1 MKTTRLKLSTL
12 ALAIASSLSAIAV
25 QAAEAAE
32 VSAED
37 VEVIEVRGIRASN
50 KKNLNTKRFSSSIVD
65 AISAEDI
72 GKFPDKNVAESLQRI
87 AGVSITRDFG
97 EGERVSIR
105 GTAPQLNRT
114 LVNGQNIATTKWW
127 ALEPSSR
134 SFNYSLL
141 PSELVSSLEVYKSPE
156 AKIDEGAIGGTVILR
171 TRKPLD
177 LEAGAGFGSA
187 GIRYNDKTESSDPQ
201 VSGLYSWKNENE
213 TFGVLASV
221 VFQGRE
227 QRRDGLEAFGWFDA
241 DRADTAASI
250 GQSVPGWDYEKQEGK
265 TASWNWGMG
274 SAYFTQERDRRALD
288 LTLQF
293 RPTDEL
299 DLTLNIIDSRLE
311 QTNVNY
317 NYISAHGWAAYMPCT
332 PWNPESDFAL
342 CAGIEDYEITDPN
355 GVAALTSY
363 TIGANGYGDYQLNQ
377 MQESFARESTLDT
390 RVIDFDAT
398 YEGDNYSI
406 HFQTGVT
413 EASGGYDREDMVNF
427 GRASGSVIDIQD
439 NGLINFSFPAELGGA
454 PTDSYQ
460 GFDFRAYR
468 WNSRP
473 EKDEEFYAQADF
485 KYDIEGDYLS
495 SIETGL
501 KFRDKEHSQS
511 GVTTEQADYSAL
523 LAMNPANF
531 NGAMSPVLHE
541 SVSNEGTLDQ
551 YRLYDLNVIRAAADA
566 IPGITAIED
575 KGNVYKL
582 EEDIIAA
589 YVQAN
594 IDMGPLKGNVGVRF
608 VETDVS
614 SSAYELTTGEW
625 FTENSSYSDV
635 LPALNLSY
643 NLTEDVIIRGAASKT
658 IARANYADLAS
669 THTLDPNLSGNGGNS
684 KLKPY
689 DATNFDLS
697 VEWYIGDEGLL
708 SVAYFNKDIKSF
720 IYNSS
725 QNVMVN
731 YDCNQDGTVGT
742 DETCPF
748 NMSGPVNG
756 ANATNKGYE
765 VSFQMPIGDNF
776 GVITNYTYSDAD
788 GEDENGESIDLAGN
802 SKNTV
807 NVTGYFENDDWSAR
821 ISYNSRSEYLT
832 GFTFGGANTHDDYD
846 QVDASISYNIT
857 EDWGISLE
865 AQNLTDSEVFHYQ
878 GQKYRPIGL
887 YTFGRSFYL
896 STNFKF

>member
-1 MKTTRLKLSTL
+1 MKNTRLKISTL
-12 ALAIASSLSAIAV
+12 ALAIASSLSATAV
-25 QAAEAAE
+25 TAAEAGE
-32 VSAED
+32 EKAED
-37 VEVIEVRGIRASN
+37 LEVIEVRGIRASN

-97 EGERVSIR
+97 EGEKVSIR

-114 LVNGQNIATTKWW
+114 LINGQNVASTKWW

-177 LEAGAGFGSA
+177 LEAGSGFGSA
-187 GIRYNDKTESSDPQ
+187 GIRYNDKTENSDPQ
-201 VSGLYSWKNENE
+201 VSGLYSWKNEDE
-213 TFGVLASV
+213 TFGVLAAV

-241 DRADTAASI
+241 DRADTARSI
-250 GQSVPGWDYEKQEGK
+250 GKSVPGWDYENDSGK

-274 SAYFTQERDRRALD
+274 SAYFSQERDRRALD
-288 LTLQF
+288 LTLQY

-299 DLTLNIIDSRLE
+299 DLTLNVIDSKLE

-332 PWNPESDFAL
+332 PWDPASDFDL
-342 CAGIEDYEITDPN
+342 CAKIEDYNITDPS
-355 GVAALTSY
+355 GVAALSSY

-377 MQESFARESTLDT
+377 MQESFARESTLET

-406 HFQTGVT
+406 HVQTGVT
-413 EASGGYDREDMVNF
+413 EATGGYDREDLVNF
-427 GRASGSVIDIQD
+427 GRASGSVIDIHD
-439 NGLINFSFPAELGGA
+439 NGLINFSFPEELGGA
-454 PTDSYQ
+454 STDSYE

-473 EKDEEFYAQADF
+473 EEDKEFYAQADF
-485 KYDIEGDYLS
+485 KYDIEGDYIS
-495 SIETGL
+495 SVEVGV
-501 KFRDKEHSQS
+501 KMRDKEHSQS
-511 GVTTEQADYSAL
+511 GVTTENEDYSSL
-523 LAMNPANF
+523 LAQNPANF
-531 NGAMSPVLHE
+531 DGAMSPVLHE
-541 SVSNEGTLDQ
+541 SVSNSGTLDQ
-551 YRLYDLNVIRAAADA
+551 YRLYDLNAIRKAADA
-566 IPGITAIED
+566 VAGITPRVD

-582 EEDIIAA
+582 EEYITAA

-594 IDMGPLKGNVGVRF
+594 IDLGKLKGNFGVRY
-608 VETDVS
+608 VNTEVS
-614 SSAYELTTGEW
+614 SSAYELTNGEW
-625 FTENSSYSDV
+625 FTVDSSYSDV

-643 NLTEDVIIRGAASKT
+643 NLTEDLVLRGAASRT

-669 THTLDPNLSGNGGNS
+669 TRTLNPGLNGSGGNS

-708 SVAYFNKDIKSF
+708 SLAVFNKDIDSF
-720 IYNSS
+720 IYNST
-725 QNVMVN
+725 QTVVIE
-731 YDCNQDGTVGT
+731 YDCNQDGTVSEG
-742 DETCPF
+742 ETCPF
-748 NMSGPVNG
+748 SLDGPVNG
-756 ANATNKGYE
+756 ANAKNKGYE
-765 VSFQMPIGDNF
+765 LSFQMPIGDNF
-776 GVITNYTYSDAD
+776 GVITNYTYSDAE
-788 GEDENGESIDLAGN
+788 GEDENGETIDLAGN

-807 NVTGYFENDDWSAR
+807 NITGYFENDKWSAR
-821 ISYNSRSEYLT
+821 VSYNSRSEYLT

-846 QVDASISYNIT
+846 QVDASITYNIT
-857 EDWGISLE
+857 EDWGVSLE

-896 STNFKF
+896 STSFKF